1 MGPPLKQLTK
11 SQDPV
16 LKGRVKLVFKHFPLG
31 FHKQAMNAAKAS
43 IAAHRQGK
51 FWEMHDVIFKNI
63 KSLADGVYEGYAKE
77 VGLNLDKFKKDFADP
92 ATEAEVKQDMTEARA
107 AGLGGTPTV
116 YINGRKY
123 QGGYSEQQISGIV
136 KKYLK

>member
-1 MGPPLKQLTK
+1 M
-11 SQDPV
+11 
-16 LKGRVKLVFKHFPLG
+16 FKHFPLG

-63 KSLADGVYEGYAKE
+63 KTLANGVYEGYAKE
-77 VGLNLDKFKKDFADP
+77 IGLNMAKFKKDFADP
-92 ATEAEVKQDMTEARA
+92 ATAAEIKQDMAEARA

-123 QGGYSEQQISGIV
+123 QGGYSEQQIGSIV

>member
-11 SQDPV
+11 SQNPV

-77 VGLNLDKFKKDFADP
+77 VGLDIAKFNKDFADP
-92 ATEAEVKQDMTEARA
+92 ATAAEIKQDMDEARK

-123 QGGYSEQQISGIV
+123 QGGYSEQQIANIV
-136 KKYLK
+136 QKYLK